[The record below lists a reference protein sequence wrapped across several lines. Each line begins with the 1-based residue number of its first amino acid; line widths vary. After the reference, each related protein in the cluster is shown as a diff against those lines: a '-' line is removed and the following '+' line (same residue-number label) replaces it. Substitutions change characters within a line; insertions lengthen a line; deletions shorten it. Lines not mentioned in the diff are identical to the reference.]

1 MEVFKIETFQ
11 RFFHQLVLLYRPFE
25 NRLNTELS
33 KHHLYRA
40 QWSIMYYM
48 YNDGSVTLVELSHYL
63 GVEKPTVTRT
73 IAKLEEMGYLEPV
86 PTKDKRE
93 KRMQLTGAGSKV
105 YQEVRAT
112 IDEFEQE
119 ILQGI
124 SQEEQLEGIRLM
136 SLIRKNLMQGEL

>member
-1 MEVFKIETFQ
+1 METFQ

-33 KHHLYRA
+33 KHQLYRA

-93 KRMQLTGAGSKV
+93 KRMQLTGAGRKV

-124 SQEEQLEGIRLM
+124 SEEKQLEGIRLM

>member
-1 MEVFKIETFQ
+1 M
-11 RFFHQLVLLYRPFE
+11 LLYRPFE

-40 QWSIMYYM
+40 QWSILYYL

-73 IAKLEEMGYLEPV
+73 IAKLEDMGYLEPV

-93 KRMQLTGAGSKV
+93 KRMQLTDTGRKV
-105 YQEVRAT
+105 YQEVRVA

-119 ILQGI
+119 ILNGI
-124 SQEEQLEGIRLM
+124 SEEEQLKGIRVM
-136 SLIRKNLMQGEL
+136 SEIRKNLMKGEL

>member
-1 MEVFKIETFQ
+1 METFQ

-33 KHHLYRA
+33 KHQLYRA

-93 KRMQLTGAGSKV
+93 KRMQLTSAGRKV

-119 ILQGI
+119 ILEGI
-124 SQEEQLEGIRLM
+124 SEEEQLEGIRLM
-136 SLIRKNLMQGEL
+136 SLIRKNLMQGEF

>member
-1 MEVFKIETFQ
+1 M
-11 RFFHQLVLLYRPFE
+11 LLYRPFE

-33 KHHLYRA
+33 KHQLYRA
-40 QWSIMYYM
+40 QWSILYYLN
-48 YNDGSVTLVELSHYL
+48 NDGSVTLVELSHYL

-93 KRMQLTGAGSKV
+93 KRMQLTESGRKV
-105 YQEVRAT
+105 YQEIRAT

-119 ILQGI
+119 ILRGV
-124 SQEEQLEGIRLM
+124 SEEEQLEGIRLM
-136 SLIRKNLMQGEL
+136 SLIRKNLLQGEL

>member
-1 MEVFKIETFQ
+1 M
-11 RFFHQLVLLYRPFE
+11 LLYRPFE
-25 NRLNTELS
+25 NRLNHALS

-40 QWSIMYYM
+40 QWSIMYYLN
-48 YNDGSVTLVELSHYL
+48 NDGSVTLVELSHYL

-73 IAKLEEMGYLEPV
+73 IAKLGEMGYLETV

-93 KRMQLTGAGSKV
+93 KKMQLTVVGRKV

-112 IDEFEQE
+112 IDEFEQN
-119 ILQGI
+119 ILKGI
-124 SQEEQLEGIRLM
+124 SEEEQLEGIRLM

>member
-93 KRMQLTGAGSKV
+93 KRMQLTGAGRKV

>member
-1 MEVFKIETFQ
+1 M
-11 RFFHQLVLLYRPFE
+11 LLYRPFE
-25 NRLNTELS
+25 NRLNHALS

-40 QWSIMYYM
+40 QWSIMYYLN
-48 YNDGSVTLVELSHYL
+48 NDASVTLVELSHYL

-93 KRMQLTGAGSKV
+93 KRMQLTDTGRKV

-112 IDEFEQE
+112 IDDFEQE
-119 ILQGI
+119 ILRGI
-124 SQEEQLEGIRLM
+124 SEEEQLEGIRLM
-136 SLIRKNLMQGEL
+136 SEIRKNLMQGGEL

>member
-1 MEVFKIETFQ
+1 METFQ

-40 QWSIMYYM
+40 QWSILYYL

-73 IAKLEEMGYLEPV
+73 IAKLEDMGYLEPV

-93 KRMQLTGAGSKV
+93 KRMQLTDTGRKV
-105 YQEVRAT
+105 YQEVRVA

-119 ILQGI
+119 ILNGI
-124 SQEEQLEGIRLM
+124 SEEEQLKGIRVM
-136 SLIRKNLMQGEL
+136 SEIRKNLMKGEL

>member
-1 MEVFKIETFQ
+1 METFQ

-33 KHHLYRA
+33 KHQLYRA
-40 QWSIMYYM
+40 QWSIMYSM

-73 IAKLEEMGYLEPV
+73 IAKLEEMGYLESV

-93 KRMQLTGAGSKV
+93 KRMQLTGAGRKV

-124 SQEEQLEGIRLM
+124 SEEEQLEGIRLM

>member
-1 MEVFKIETFQ
+1 
-11 RFFHQLVLLYRPFE
+11 
-25 NRLNTELS
+25 
-33 KHHLYRA
+33 
-40 QWSIMYYM
+40 MYYL
-48 YNDGSVTLVELSHYL
+48 YNDGSITLVELSNYL

-93 KRMQLTGAGSKV
+93 KRMQLTEAGRKV

-119 ILQGI
+119 ILKGI
-124 SQEEQLEGIRLM
+124 SEEEQLEGIRLM
-136 SLIRKNLMQGEL
+136 SEIRKNLMQGEL